1 MIDLLKRYF
10 ERRGDVALAFLFG
23 SSARGFDGRDSDVD
37 IAIYL
42 TDKEEEDRIWREVSG
57 IVERE
62 IDLILLNDAPA
73 TLISNVFKTGIPLV
87 IKDRRLYWDLYLTKS
102 LEAEDFSQ
110 FAEDYWRIYSR
121 STSLIPEDKARL
133 LERVQ
138 FLETEYREIGEFKKM
153 TFAQYQKDKVKRRNI
168 ERWAENII
176 NATIDIAKIILASEK
191 KEMPKTYEQALL
203 KFGFF
208 IRLEEKEAEELS
220 TFARLRNILAH
231 EYLEVTYGSIKKFI
245 DVSPAIYRKIFDF
258 LSQYLKE

>member
-42 TDKEEEDRIWREVSG
+42 TEKEQEDRIWGEVSR

-87 IKDRRLYWDLYLTKS
+87 IKDRRLYWDLYLTKT

-121 STSLIPEDKARL
+121 STSLIPEDKTRL

-138 FLETEYREIGEFKKM
+138 FLETEYQEIGEFKKM

-191 KEMPKTYEQALL
+191 KEMPKTYEEALL

-231 EYLEVTYGSIKKFI
+231 EYLEVTYGGIKKFI